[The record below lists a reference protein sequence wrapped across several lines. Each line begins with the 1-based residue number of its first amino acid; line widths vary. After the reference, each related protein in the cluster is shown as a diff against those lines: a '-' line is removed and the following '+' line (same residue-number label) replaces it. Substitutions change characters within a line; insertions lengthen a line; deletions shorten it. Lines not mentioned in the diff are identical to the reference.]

1 MDIKSKA
8 KRSENMSRI
17 RSRNT
22 KPELFLRSLLHR
34 HGFRYRVNYSLVS
47 GRPDLYF
54 TRKKVAVFVHGCF
67 WHRHD
72 GCKYAYMPKSNVQ
85 FWNEKFNKNLRRDS
99 VVREQL
105 KMENIRV
112 LIVWECTVRKMMKD
126 KTFEQNV
133 LAEIK
138 NFLELSREL
147 YWEL

>member
-1 MDIKSKA
+1 MDIKSQE

-67 WHRHD
+67 WHRHES
-72 GCKYAYMPKSNVQ
+72 CKYAYTPKSNVQ
-85 FWNEKFNKNLRRDS
+85 FWTEKFNKNLRRDS
-99 VVREQL
+99 IVRKQL
-105 KMENIRV
+105 NADNIRV
-112 LIVWECTVRKMMKD
+112 LVVWECTIRKMMNNDMVQQK
-126 KTFEQNV
+126 V
-133 LAEIK
+133 LADIR
-138 NFLELSREL
+138 NFLEMLDMTYFEL
-147 YWEL
+147 